1 MSLSNLFLSLSG
13 FFLLY
18 SYYRLSIYTPYVDEL
33 WGNIRGN
40 LKKFYIFSIF
50 LCAIPFIL
58 TLYYVN
64 SNNNIN
70 PLTMQYI
77 YLGLFGIVIFS
88 IFWMPLSLLYILKDE
103 DKKFIK
109 ILVLFTLFLVALSSA
124 FVLYQLSHISDN
136 STLYLL
142 SFYGMSYFLFHV
154 FILDFITW
162 SFFFF

>member
-18 SYYRLSIYTPYVDEL
+18 SYYRLSIHTPYVNEL

-103 DKKFIK
+103 DKKFIQ

-124 FVLYQLSHISDN
+124 FVLYQLFHISDN

-154 FILDFITW
+154 FILDFFTW

>member
-18 SYYRLSIYTPYVDEL
+18 SYYRLSIHTPYVNEL

-50 LCAIPFIL
+50 LSAIPFIL
-58 TLYYVN
+58 TLYYIN

-77 YLGLFGIVIFS
+77 YLGFFGIVLFS

-103 DKKFIK
+103 DKKFIQ

-124 FVLYQLSHISDN
+124 FVLYQLSYISDN
-136 STLYLL
+136 STLYYL
-142 SFYGMSYFLFHV
+142 SLYGMSYFLFHV
-154 FILDFITW
+154 FILDFLTW